1 VRDLLEFFR
10 RLVPNIRVNCNK
22 EESMSSLQWL
32 AATALM
38 TALFWIPYVLQ
49 RMVALGVVGTL
60 KPVDPEQELR
70 QALWAL
76 RAKRAH
82 YNGVENLVVFA
93 TLILIAA
100 AMGKASDPQIT
111 MWAQIYFWARLLHF
125 PAQTFGI
132 PGVRTLAFLTGFA
145 AQVFVALQ
153 VLR

>member
-1 VRDLLEFFR
+1 
-10 RLVPNIRVNCNK
+10 
-22 EESMSSLQWL
+22 
-32 AATALM
+32 
-38 TALFWIPYVLQ
+38 
-49 RMVALGVVGTL
+49 
-60 KPVDPEQELR
+60 
-70 QALWAL
+70 
-76 RAKRAH
+76 
-82 YNGVENLVVFA
+82 
-93 TLILIAA
+93 LILIAA